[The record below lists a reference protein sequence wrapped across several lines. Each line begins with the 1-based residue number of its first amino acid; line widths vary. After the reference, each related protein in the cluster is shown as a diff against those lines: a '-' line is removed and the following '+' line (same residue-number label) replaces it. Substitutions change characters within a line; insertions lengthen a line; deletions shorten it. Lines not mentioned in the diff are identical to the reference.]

1 MNKQFENII
10 EINEGLSKKKI
21 YRIFEKKL
29 NKIIIDFSENREDF
43 YNFLNVYNIL
53 KNINVSIPKIYEVH
67 NHILIIIME
76 DFGKTKMDKICNKNN
91 YYSLIKSSVECLVF
105 IQNNLVKD
113 DLIKLQKYTYEEFK
127 KDISEFILYFIPFKK
142 IKNFPID
149 EFYKIWKKIYE
160 TLEINFTSFAH
171 KDFEFIN
178 LFLLNKNNSYL
189 KIGIID
195 FQNAFISFV
204 GWDLFSILEN
214 PRNNLSRK
222 YNEEL
227 ISYFYNN
234 ISTKLEFNEFRKQ
247 YYLLN
252 LSRQTR
258 LLGRWAKLIQEKN
271 DNIYNEF
278 ISTTYNKLKVC
289 LENVDDVSLK
299 LVYKNILDSN

>member
-1 MNKQFENII
+1 MNKQFEDII
-10 EINEGLSKKKI
+10 EINDGLSKKKI
-21 YRIFEKKL
+21 YRKFEKKL
-29 NKIIIDFSENREDF
+29 NKIIIDFSENKVDF

-67 NHILIIIME
+67 NHIPIIIME
-76 DFGKTKMDKICNKNN
+76 DFGEKKMDKIFNENN

-105 IQNNLVKD
+105 IQNNLAKD
-113 DLIKLQKYTYEEFK
+113 DLTKLQKYTYEEFNR
-127 KDISEFILYFIPFKK
+127 DISEFILYFIPFKK

-178 LFLLNKNNSYL
+178 LFFLNKNNSYL

-195 FQNAFISFV
+195 FQSAFISFV

-214 PRNNLSRK
+214 PRNNFSRK

-227 ISYFYNN
+227 ISYFYNS
-234 ISTKLEFNEFRKQ
+234 ISTKLEFNEFRQQ

-278 ISTTYNKLKVC
+278 ISATHNKLKIC
-289 LENVDDVSLK
+289 LENVDDVALK
-299 LVYKNILDSN
+299 LAYKNILDSN

>member
-10 EINEGLSKKKI
+10 EINDGLSKKKI
-21 YRIFEKKL
+21 YRKFEKKL
-29 NKIIIDFSENREDF
+29 NKIIIDFSENKVDF

-67 NHILIIIME
+67 NHIPIIIME
-76 DFGKTKMDKICNKNN
+76 DFGEKKMDKIFNENN

-105 IQNNLVKD
+105 IQNNLAKD
-113 DLIKLQKYTYEEFK
+113 DLTKLQKYTYEEFN

-178 LFLLNKNNSYL
+178 LFFLNKNNSYL

-195 FQNAFISFV
+195 FQSAFISFV

-214 PRNNLSRK
+214 PRNNFSRK

-227 ISYFYNN
+227 ISYFYNS
-234 ISTKLEFNEFRKQ
+234 ISTEIEFNEFRQQ

-278 ISTTYNKLKVC
+278 ISATHNKLKIC
-289 LENVDDVSLK
+289 LENVDDVALK
-299 LVYKNILDSN
+299 LAYKNILDSN

>member
-10 EINEGLSKKKI
+10 EINDGLSKKKI
-21 YRIFEKKL
+21 YRKFEKKL
-29 NKIIIDFSENREDF
+29 NKIIIDFSENKEDF

-67 NHILIIIME
+67 NHIPIIIME
-76 DFGKTKMDKICNKNN
+76 DFGEKKMDKIFNENN

-105 IQNNLVKD
+105 IQNNLAKD
-113 DLIKLQKYTYEEFK
+113 DLTKLQKYTYEEFN

-142 IKNFPID
+142 IKNFQID

-178 LFLLNKNNSYL
+178 LFFLNKNNSYL

-195 FQNAFISFV
+195 FQSAFIGFV

-214 PRNNLSRK
+214 PRNNFSRK

-227 ISYFYNN
+227 ISYFYNS
-234 ISTKLEFNEFRKQ
+234 ISTKLEFNEFRQQ

-278 ISTTYNKLKVC
+278 ISATHNKLKIC
-289 LENVDDVSLK
+289 LENVDDVALK
-299 LVYKNILDSN
+299 LAYKNILDSN

>member
-10 EINEGLSKKKI
+10 EINDGLSKKKI
-21 YRIFEKKL
+21 YRKFEKKL
-29 NKIIIDFSENREDF
+29 NKIIIDFSENKVDF

-67 NHILIIIME
+67 NHIPIIIME
-76 DFGKTKMDKICNKNN
+76 DFGEKKMDKIFNENN

-113 DLIKLQKYTYEEFK
+113 DLTKLQKYTYEEFN

-178 LFLLNKNNSYL
+178 LFFLNKNNSYL

-195 FQNAFISFV
+195 FQSAFISFV

-214 PRNNLSRK
+214 PRNNFSRK

-227 ISYFYNN
+227 ISYFYNS
-234 ISTKLEFNEFRKQ
+234 ISTKLEFNEFRQQ

-278 ISTTYNKLKVC
+278 ISATHNKLKIC
-289 LENVDDVSLK
+289 LENVDDVALK
-299 LVYKNILDSN
+299 LAYKNILDSN

>member
-1 MNKQFENII
+1 MNKQFEDII
-10 EINEGLSKKKI
+10 EINDGLSKKKI
-21 YRIFEKKL
+21 YRKFEKKL
-29 NKIIIDFSENREDF
+29 NKIIIDFSENKVDF

-67 NHILIIIME
+67 NHIPIIIME
-76 DFGKTKMDKICNKNN
+76 DFGEKKMDKIFNENN

-105 IQNNLVKD
+105 IQNNLAKD
-113 DLIKLQKYTYEEFK
+113 DLTKLQKYTYEEFNR
-127 KDISEFILYFIPFKK
+127 DISEFILYFIPFKK

-178 LFLLNKNNSYL
+178 LFFLNKNNSYL

-195 FQNAFISFV
+195 FQSAFISFV

-214 PRNNLSRK
+214 PRNNFSRK

-227 ISYFYNN
+227 ISYFYNS
-234 ISTKLEFNEFRKQ
+234 ISTKLEFNEFRQ
-247 YYLLN
+247 QFFTLLIS
-252 LSRQTR
+252 L
-258 LLGRWAKLIQEKN
+258 AKLIMSFLFLLCQRMSELETSKFSFL
-271 DNIYNEF
+271 I
-278 ISTTYNKLKVC
+278 KLKIFLIPPPVP
-289 LENVDDVSLK
+289 
-299 LVYKNILDSN
+299 NITGS

>member
-127 KDISEFILYFIPFKK
+127 KDISEFILYFIPFKR

-160 TLEINFTSFAH
+160 TLKINFTSFAH

-178 LFLLNKNNSYL
+178 LFFLNKNNSYL

-195 FQNAFISFV
+195 FQSAFISFV

-278 ISTTYNKLKVC
+278 ISATHNNLKIC
-289 LENVDDVSLK
+289 LENVDDVALK
-299 LVYKNILDSN
+299 LVYKNILDFN

>member
-195 FQNAFISFV
+195 FQSAFISFV

-289 LENVDDVSLK
+289 LENVDDVALK

>member
-1 MNKQFENII
+1 MNKKFEDII
-10 EINEGLSKKKI
+10 EINDGLSKKKI
-21 YRIFEKKL
+21 YRKFEKKL
-29 NKIIIDFSENREDF
+29 NKIIIDFSENKVDF

-67 NHILIIIME
+67 NHIPIIIME
-76 DFGKTKMDKICNKNN
+76 DFGEKKMDKIFNENN

-113 DLIKLQKYTYEEFK
+113 DLTKLQKYTYEEFN

-178 LFLLNKNNSYL
+178 LFFLNKNNSYL

-195 FQNAFISFV
+195 FQSAFISFV

-214 PRNNLSRK
+214 PRNNFSRK

-227 ISYFYNN
+227 ISYFYNS
-234 ISTKLEFNEFRKQ
+234 ISTKLEFNEFRQQ

-278 ISTTYNKLKVC
+278 ISATHNKLKIC
-289 LENVDDVSLK
+289 LENVDDVALK
-299 LVYKNILDSN
+299 LAYKNILDSN